1 MAYNF
6 FVPNLRKLLTVVF
19 SPTAGHDHDGLNSKA
34 VTTGT
39 PAAGALS
46 ANTAGRAIIA
56 ANFFDTATLKS
67 KTANN
72 AIDNAFLDSKIA
84 DNAFA
89 ADADSRGK
97 FADGIWTIDKLADDA
112 RTNVL
117 MVQVEGLNAGD
128 DIASRPVFE
137 VPTGFSAEVVSA
149 DILSQG
155 SPTGID
161 DSNTCVVALGRGSDG
176 AFASITYKNSP
187 AFPASGVSGSMG
199 AIVDDYKELGAGNKM
214 VLSVTNGTTAKP
226 PMFAVRVVYTLK
238 KAEV

>member
-19 SPTAGHDHDGLNSKA
+19 SPTAGHDHDGVNSKA

-56 ANFFDTATLKS
+56 ANFFDAATLKS

-97 FADGIWTIDKLADDA
+97 FADGIWTIDKLAEDA
-112 RTNVL
+112 RTNIL
-117 MVQVEGLNAGD
+117 MVQVEGLDAGD

-137 VPTGFSAEVVSA
+137 VPTGYKATIVSA
-149 DILSQG
+149 YILSQG
-155 SPTGID
+155 TATGID

-199 AIVDDYKELGAGNKM
+199 AIVDDYKELVAGKKI
-214 VLSVTNGTTAKP
+214 VLSVTNGSTAKP
-226 PMFAVRVVYTLK
+226 PMFAVRIVYTLE
-238 KAEV
+238 KAGV

>member
-19 SPTAGHDHDGLNSKA
+19 SPTAGHDHDGVNSKA

-56 ANFFDTATLKS
+56 ANFFDAATLKS

-72 AIDNAFLDSKIA
+72 AIDNAFLVSKIA

-97 FADGIWTIDKLADDA
+97 FADGIWTIDKLAEDA
-112 RTNVL
+112 RTNIL
-117 MVQVEGLNAGD
+117 MVQVEGLDAGD

-137 VPTGFSAEVVSA
+137 VPTGYKATIVSA
-149 DILSQG
+149 YILSQG
-155 SPTGID
+155 TATGID

-187 AFPASGVSGSMG
+187 AFPASGVSGDMG
-199 AIVDDYKELGAGNKM
+199 TIVEDYKELVAGEKI
-214 VLSVTNGTTAKP
+214 VLSVTNGSTAKP
-226 PMFAVRVVYTLK
+226 PMFAVRIVYTLE
-238 KAEV
+238 KAGV